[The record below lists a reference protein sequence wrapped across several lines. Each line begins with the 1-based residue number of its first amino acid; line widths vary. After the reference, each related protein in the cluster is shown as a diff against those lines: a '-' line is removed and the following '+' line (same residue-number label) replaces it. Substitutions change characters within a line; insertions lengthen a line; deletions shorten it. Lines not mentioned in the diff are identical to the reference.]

1 MDKNGPEIKIDNGE
15 LATSMIP
22 EDFTEPQVL
31 YEKLIKMIRQY
42 HPSDDISMIEK
53 AYRIA
58 YKAHDGQLRKS
69 GEPYIIH
76 PVCVC
81 IILAE
86 LELDKET
93 IVAGMLHDV
102 VEDTVMTS
110 EELAAEFGDEVA
122 LLVDGVTKLTQLD
135 YVADKVEV
143 QAENLRK
150 MFLAMA
156 KDIRVIQA
164 GGSSSQYA
172 YYAVSDTEKA
182 ERKVKGDAG
191 YLCTNRRQAG
201 NFQGEGR
208 AG

>member
-1 MDKNGPEIKIDNGE
+1 MDKNGPGIKIDNGE
-15 LATSMIP
+15 LATSTIP
-22 EDFTEPQVL
+22 EDFTEPRVL
-31 YEKLIKMIRQY
+31 YEKLIKMIRKY

-58 YKAHDGQLRKS
+58 YKAAVGQLRMS

-135 YVADKVEV
+135 YVADKTVFIICV
-143 QAENLRK
+143 RCSTRRRRNKRK
-150 MFLAMA
+150 SPERLSIFMH
-156 KDIRVIQA
+156 R
-164 GGSSSQYA
+164 SQT
-172 YYAVSDTEKA
+172 VSEFPK
-182 ERKVKGDAG
+182 
-191 YLCTNRRQAG
+191 
-201 NFQGEGR
+201 
-208 AG
+208 

>member
-110 EELAAEFGDEVA
+110 EERPAAKRPGGISQIPYIFHNKTPRA
-122 LLVDGVTKLTQLD
+122 
-135 YVADKVEV
+135 ADCRPYDKP
-143 QAENLRK
+143 
-150 MFLAMA
+150 FW
-156 KDIRVIQA
+156 DPTIP
-164 GGSSSQYA
+164 
-172 YYAVSDTEKA
+172 
-182 ERKVKGDAG
+182 
-191 YLCTNRRQAG
+191 
-201 NFQGEGR
+201 
-208 AG
+208 

>member
-15 LATSMIP
+15 LATSTIP

-81 IILAE
+81 IWQSWSWTKKRSWPVCSMMWWRIL
-86 LELDKET
+86 
-93 IVAGMLHDV
+93 
-102 VEDTVMTS
+102 
-110 EELAAEFGDEVA
+110 
-122 LLVDGVTKLTQLD
+122 
-135 YVADKVEV
+135 
-143 QAENLRK
+143 
-150 MFLAMA
+150 
-156 KDIRVIQA
+156 
-164 GGSSSQYA
+164 
-172 YYAVSDTEKA
+172 
-182 ERKVKGDAG
+182 
-191 YLCTNRRQAG
+191 
-201 NFQGEGR
+201 
-208 AG
+208 